1 MSCEKDNGFGIPN
14 DWFSTRWSCK
24 GGDWKR
30 NDDAQDRCSRKKL
43 VLNNGFPLCQMPKS
57 GCEDPRWPQK
67 DDLYVPSQSNNRLD
81 LPLWAF
87 GADERADCNAASRSA
102 QSKLPSMRG
111 VKGNVLSVVR
121 LNACVVNDQGSMVT
135 DSRQKTRGKDRHHA
149 RSTLTLTSSSDSKRS
164 STEEDSHSRAVS
176 DQSSYRS
183 MEFISVPKDHLCT
196 LQELQLPLGDWYY
209 LDGSGRER
217 GPSSFSE
224 LQYLVDQGIIKRHSS
239 VFRKSDKLWV
249 PVTSAAETS
258 DVSLTIHQ
266 KSSSTSGVC
275 SGHPLKE
282 TQGVSYGESYRN
294 SSLFNKIHP
303 QFLGYTCGK
312 LHELVMKSYKS
323 REFAAAINEVLDPW
337 INARQ
342 PKKEI
347 EKQTYWKSGNYL
359 GTFYFIFLHFSSP
372 PPCHC

>member
-1 MSCEKDNGFGIPN
+1 MSSDKDNGLGFGISS

-30 NDDAQDRCSRKKL
+30 NDDSLDRYSRKKL
-43 VLNNGFPLCQMPKS
+43 VLNNGFSLCQMPKS

-67 DDLYVPSQSNNRLD
+67 DELYFPSQNKRLD

-87 GADERADCNAASRSA
+87 CADERDECSAAGRSV
-102 QSKLPSMRG
+102 QSKSVSVRG

-121 LNACVVNDQGSMVT
+121 INACVVKDQGSLVSE
-135 DSRQKTRGKDRHHA
+135 SRHKTRGKERHHS
-149 RSTLTLTSSSDSKRS
+149 RSSRPFSATSDSKRS
-164 STEEDSHSRAVS
+164 STEHDSQLKAFS
-176 DQSSYRS
+176 DQGSYRI
-183 MEFISVPKDHLCT
+183 MEFLNTPKDHLCT
-196 LQELQLPLGDWYY
+196 VHELQLHLGDWYY
-209 LDGSGRER
+209 YDGSGRER

-249 PVTSAAETS
+249 PITSGTETS
-258 DVSLTIHQ
+258 DGSLTIQ
-266 KSSSTSGVC
+266 QESSSISGF
-275 SGHPLKE
+275 SSKQ
-282 TQGVSYGESYRN
+282 TQACGEPYTN
-294 SSLFNKIHP
+294 SSLFNSLHP
-303 QFLGYTCGK
+303 QFVGYTRGK

-347 EKQTYWKSGNYL
+347 EKQLYWKSGND
-359 GTFYFIFLHFSSP
+359 YFFDF
-372 PPCHC
+372 